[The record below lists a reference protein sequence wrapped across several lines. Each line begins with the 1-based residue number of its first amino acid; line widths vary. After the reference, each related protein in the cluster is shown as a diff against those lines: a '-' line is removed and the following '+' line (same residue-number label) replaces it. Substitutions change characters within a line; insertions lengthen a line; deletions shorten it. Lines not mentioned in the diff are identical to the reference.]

1 MTATFPD
8 ALVTGYEHLIDQMDN
23 QPKDHH
29 VAAAAIHADADGILT
44 DNVKDFKS
52 KQLRDANIS
61 IQTPAAL
68 VDRLIETS
76 PSVVFESIVNMA
88 QRKRN
93 PKLRAMYQRSKGRDL
108 FAFGSH

>member
-1 MTATFPD
+1 
-8 ALVTGYEHLIDQMDN
+8 
-23 QPKDHH
+23 

-61 IQTPAAL
+61 VQTPAAF

-93 PKLRAMYQRSKGRDL
+93 PKLSSTEVIDAVVRNTGFPPIENQLTGL
-108 FAFGSH
+108 FANR

>member
-1 MTATFPD
+1 
-8 ALVTGYEHLIDQMDN
+8 MDN